1 MMSTTGRMPV
11 IAAPSPIP
19 VMPASEIGESRTRSV
34 PNSSTSP
41 EVTLKGVPASATSS
55 PMRNTVGSR
64 RSSSASASLTAC
76 ASEISRVPSC
86 SLGTVTSA
94 GVDMLVDL
102 AGIGERGLERVL
114 GGSRH
119 LCLVLRAV
127 VGAVDVADVVAV
139 VAVCLADEK
148 AGALAATSTLDG
160 AVGGRVDGAR
170 VLPVDFLRRDPERR
184 RPRSDVA
191 RGRLREVRVLVVGV
205 VLADVDH
212 RQLPEGP
219 HVHHFVEDALAERAL
234 AEEADRDLVGT
245 PRLGRERRAGR
256 DAGRSPHD
264 RVCAEI
270 AVLVVGNVHR
280 AALAAAVALL
290 LAEELAEHTVD
301 RRALRQAMAVAAVGA
316 RDVVVATERL
326 ADAHGDG
333 FLTDVEMSQP
343 WHLRAP
349 VELVDALLEGADPLH
364 LLVHPQGELR
374 ADVGGGHGFGRHH
387 SSTRFRPAI
396 SASTS

>member
-114 GGSRH
+114 GGGRH
-119 LCLVLRAV
+119 LCLDVVGDALELALVRETPLDDPGTEEAERIALGLPPLLFVLRAV
-127 VGAVDVADVVAV
+127 VGTIDVADVVAV

-148 AGALAATSTLDG
+148 AGALAATGTLDG
-160 AVGGRVDGAR
+160 AVGGRVDRAR
-170 VLPVDFLRRDPERR
+170 VLPVDFLGRDPERR
-184 RPRSDVA
+184 RPRPDVA
-191 RGRLREVRVLVVGV
+191 RGRLREVR
-205 VLADVDH
+205 
-212 RQLPEGP
+212 
-219 HVHHFVEDALAERAL
+219 
-234 AEEADRDLVGT
+234 
-245 PRLGRERRAGR
+245 
-256 DAGRSPHD
+256 
-264 RVCAEI
+264 
-270 AVLVVGNVHR
+270 VLVVGNVHR

-301 RRALRQAMAVAAVGA
+301 RRALRQAVAVAAVGA
-316 RDVVVATERL
+316 RDVVVT
-326 ADAHGDG
+326 
-333 FLTDVEMSQP
+333 
-343 WHLRAP
+343 
-349 VELVDALLEGADPLH
+349 
-364 LLVHPQGELR
+364 
-374 ADVGGGHGFGRHH
+374 
-387 SSTRFRPAI
+387 
-396 SASTS
+396 